1 MKVRDLKPKDAIG
14 VSATDTLRAAAKVLA
29 DDEIGILVVWAAR
42 GPIGVFG
49 ERDLARAVADGADL
63 DETGVEEYMTESPVV
78 VKLDDPL
85 GDVIEKMNEYGMRH
99 VMVADDSSIFGV
111 SSMRD
116 VVGLL
121 GTRWP
126 EL

>member
-1 MKVRDLKPKDAIG
+1 
-14 VSATDTLRAAAKVLA
+14 
-29 DDEIGILVVWAAR
+29 
-42 GPIGVFG
+42 
-49 ERDLARAVADGADL
+49 
-63 DETGVEEYMTESPVV
+63 
-78 VKLDDPL
+78 
-85 GDVIEKMNEYGMRH
+85 MNEYGMRH

>member
-1 MKVRDLKPKDAIG
+1 MKVRDLNPKDAIG
-14 VSATDTLRAAAKVLA
+14 VSAVDTLRAAAKILA
-29 DDEIGILVVWAAR
+29 DDEIGILVVWTAR

-49 ERDLARAVADGADL
+49 ERDLARAVADGVDL
-63 DETGVEEYMTESPVV
+63 DEVGVEDYMTESPVV
-78 VKLDDPL
+78 VKLDDPI

>member
-14 VSATDTLRAAAKVLA
+14 VSANETLRSAAKILA

-49 ERDLARAVADGADL
+49 ERDLARAVADGAEL
-63 DETGVEEYMTESPVV
+63 DEIAVEEYMTESPVV

>member
-1 MKVRDLKPKDAIG
+1 MKVRDLKPRDANG
-14 VSATDTLRAAAKVLA
+14 VSAGESLRSAARHLA
-29 DDEIGILVVWAAR
+29 DDDIGILVVWAAR
-42 GPIGVFG
+42 GPVGVFG
-49 ERDLARAVADGADL
+49 ERDLARAVADDVDL
-63 DETGVEEYMTESPVV
+63 DATQVDEYMTESPVV

-85 GDVIEKMNEYGMRH
+85 GDVIDKMNEFGMRH